1 MAEHLLTP
9 SIRYRI
15 LSYTL
20 SGLLVL
26 QPVMPALAASITPVT
41 PGTQMDKAGN
51 GVPVVNIATPNQAG
65 ISHNQY
71 QDFNVGKEGVIL
83 NNATDRL
90 TQTQLG
96 GLIQNN
102 PNLKPGKEASGIIN
116 EVVGANRSELQ
127 GFVEVAGKQANVMVA
142 NPYGITC
149 SGCGFINTPQA
160 TLTTGKPVLDASGV
174 LQSVEVTKGSI
185 SIEGQGLNASQTDRV
200 NLIARATEMNA
211 QLHAKD
217 LTVIAGANRVKAD
230 GTVVPIKGE
239 GQVPTLAIDT
249 RALGGMYANRIK
261 LVSSE
266 AGVGV
271 NLGNLNA
278 RQGDIQLDSHGHLT
292 LGNTLAQGNLQ
303 VNAAQATL
311 SGEQKAG
318 NAIDV
323 NTQDGLVLND
333 ATLTSGKN
341 ISLSSRGTVNINN
354 SRVAAGTDAL
364 GAVTPQGSLALSA
377 QRQNW
382 KNSALS
388 AGNVTVKATQSLTQD
403 TPSTLMGLKSVNVD
417 AAQATL
423 DGKNSSAQ
431 DISLTSQTLT
441 TGKQSELNAQRNL
454 EIKAT
459 QAATL
464 QGQALA
470 GQDVQLVSAA
480 LTQSGTLKSN
490 RNTTLNTQ
498 SLDNTGLLQSL
509 GALTLNGEQL
519 NNRGRILSGAGMN
532 VSALN
537 LSNAGLLSAQQQ
549 LSLELQHALDVASS
563 GQLLSDTTLLV
574 HADDLQN
581 AGLIRGTQSL
591 DINSH
596 NVSTRA
602 NSSLLS
608 DGDVTLSGQT
618 LSLAGLTSAKG
629 ALSLNGQSL
638 TTRQSAKTQ
647 SAKRI
652 AINATTQ
659 GDLSGELFSSGAL
672 DIKAD
677 HLIHRGNTQAQSVS
691 LYTTAF
697 ENQGQL
703 TALGDLTLQSQSV
716 NQSGTIQASG
726 LAAITANSLDNHGVF
741 EANSLTFNIGE
752 RLTNAP
758 AGLLSA
764 ENALN
769 LHARNVDNA
778 GKLTAQ
784 ALSLTAGSIDN
795 NGLLRGLQA
804 LNIDTQSLSNRQ
816 DGVLYSQRGF
826 TLSTPSLTNMGVIG
840 SEGDITL
847 SGQAFD
853 NSGETHAA
861 NLTLAHKNITN
872 ASGGRLLADNVL
884 TSNSDVLTNAG
895 LLAADITKIT
905 TPNITNTGT
914 LQGSQS
920 LNVVGQTVD
929 NTGRLLTQGQLQLEA
944 LTLRNAGGIQA
955 SDALRVYASHLD
967 NQKSG
972 VMLSANS
979 LALQSDSLKNSG
991 LLQGKTLELQA
1002 TDWENTGNTLGEQI
1016 ATLRI
1021 LGQLNNT
1028 GKILGQRDIT
1038 LSAQAMDNA
1047 GWLVANNLTLQGKV
1061 ANRGLIQGSKALSL
1075 NGPQLYNYSNGQW
1088 LSDGVISVQGTNIKN
1103 EGTLQGDTVRI
1114 HTDTWVNTGRTQAQ
1128 TSLNVEA
1135 KGRIDNQG
1143 YLLSQ
1148 GDAYLQG
1155 ETLSNSGTLAANKL
1169 IVTTPILAN
1178 SGLLQ
1183 GNRSLSLITSHLKND
1198 HTGQVVSGSALDLT
1212 LDDMDNA
1219 GLLQVNDN
1227 LTLQGRHFTNQGKVI
1242 ANNIA
1247 LTWSEFTNQQGG
1259 QLLARSDAILNA
1271 PLLSN
1276 AGVVAAN
1283 NVTVTG
1289 ATIDNL
1295 GILQGAN
1302 SLVLSSQKLNNHASG
1317 SILSKGDLRLQSRQA
1332 SNDGE
1337 WQGDTLNF
1345 DVDDFSNQGAVK
1357 GIAQLTGYSTHSLTN
1372 SGLIWSQANGEL
1384 QAHQIQ
1390 NTGKIMSDNLT
1401 VTGNTVNNSGLWQG
1415 THDVTVQADTLNI
1428 GKTGKAIAG
1437 RNVALS
1443 TAHSLINEGV
1453 IQGAQATLNSPILR
1467 NSGTLLG
1474 LEKLTLAVADT
1485 LTNIGQILS
1494 QGSANL
1500 QAKAYDNRGAL
1511 LSAGDLFLKGSTLTN
1526 AGNIQG
1532 QRLTITPASVN
1543 NSGALIGLDS
1553 LTFNANNLMLTNT
1566 DTGKLLSQGTLDVQG
1581 LDVTNLGVWQ
1591 AQNILLNAR
1600 NLNNQGSIQS
1610 AQSLALSVSSDFR
1623 STAGSKI
1630 TANGQAALQALSII
1644 NQGEWIA
1651 KNLTIKAGHL
1661 DNAGTISGVDGL
1673 TIEATQ
1679 DVIAR
1684 IDSQLLSA
1692 GALVLNAASIDNQGH
1707 LQGNDV
1713 NVHAQTLRNA
1723 GQIYS
1728 ASEMVIAPN
1737 KSLTNLSSGVIQSK
1751 QGLTLTTPNL
1761 TNDGLIQGSESSQ
1774 INVADSLHN
1783 RGKLLFAKDLTLSGS
1798 DLVNTGLIQ
1807 ADAITQNVM
1816 TFDNQGTWR
1825 AQQQG
1830 SLTGNTLKNTGTL
1843 QAGNLILTAHEVNNG
1858 GTVLGTSSVN
1868 VQADTLSIGH
1878 DAALMSGGDLRVVST
1893 ALDALGRIVA
1903 LGDATLNIINTF
1915 TGQNVVAAGKTLTV
1929 HTQGDLRNQNVMQG
1943 QAVNLHAGGT
1953 LNNQGQITLGTGE
1966 STFDAQ
1972 RITLDASGSVQGGGN
1987 ITLTSASDI
1996 LVNGFT
2002 GTAGS
2007 LTLSAINNILN
2018 TALLYAGNDM
2028 RLYAQSVKNQRGDIL
2043 AGNSL
2048 WMQKDASGNAN
2059 TEIVNTSGTIETQ
2072 SGDITLNT
2080 AHLLNQRDGLKA
2092 TQSQVNGA
2100 QTLPGVGDA
2109 TLAVDISQ
2117 LPEGSFGVNGYS
2129 YTKQSGPCNGNG
2141 ACSYNHFYQYYYAP
2155 FKDTAK
2161 QKFVYNQIRTDV
2173 TSDGGAAR
2181 IASGRNLTLHAG
2193 ALDNAAS
2200 VILANKNM
2208 TLAGN
2213 TLNNQS
2219 WQSGTWTDYLVYEY
2233 APEKYSQQQYATDT
2247 VDTLPPRY
2255 NPGYT
2260 SSGESIVLPKT
2271 DTITFTLAGH
2281 ENAEEVGDI
2290 YRSVIQAG
2298 GDVTA
2303 QFADTIGNET
2313 TSSHAGQV
2321 GGTLSAPQLN
2331 ALSQP
2336 QVNTGVDKE
2345 GLTDT
2350 DNVTVG
2356 GPRWNDALQDALQSI
2371 SGGNALVSD
2380 EGATSYANYA
2390 TTGQDLTSL
2399 GDTLA
2404 LKDASISPENVSTLN
2419 KYQPKTVDTSAYPLP
2434 TGNNGYFVAT
2444 SDPDSPYLIT
2454 TNPKLN
2460 GLGQLDNSVFN
2471 DLNTLLGIQ
2480 PGQAPRET
2488 NSTWTDEHQYY
2499 GSSYFMDRLNLHPDY
2514 DYRFLGDAAFDTRYV
2529 SNALVNQTGSRY
2541 LNGMGSD
2548 LAQMQY
2554 LIDNAAQAQQG
2565 LGLTFGVALTAN
2577 QIAALDKSILWWEAS
2592 TVNGQTVMIPKLYL
2606 SPKDTTIA
2614 NGSVIT
2620 GNNVTLNGGHIVNSG
2635 STITAHQDIAV
2646 NSENALDNLNA
2657 GLLSVGGNLNLN
2669 ALGDI
2674 NNIGSTIRGNTV
2686 ALESVNGS
2694 INNITQVKDFTAG
2707 SVGGSGHQS
2716 IDFTQT
2722 LQGSTAGISS
2732 LDSLS
2737 LKAGKDISITGA
2749 TVSAGGDLVMNA
2761 WGDIA
2766 VTGNT
2771 LTDNFQQSG
2780 AWSKADSSD
2789 KKTTYHGSAIT
2800 SGGNLQLQ
2808 AGQDI
2813 AITGSALNAGQ
2824 SASVQAG
2831 HDINLNAAQT
2841 QTSQQQGGVS
2851 SSATD
2856 HTRTTLTSG
2865 TDLSLSAGRD
2875 IHSQAAGLV
2884 AGQDATLTAGRDVT
2898 LDAVA
2903 NTSNT
2908 AYHAKRTQ
2916 SETESVR
2923 QQGTEIASGG
2933 NTAITAGHDI
2943 TAKAA
2948 QTEAKGDITLKAGHD
2963 ITLDTATESD
2973 YRFYEK
2979 TKVKSGFLSKTTTHT
2994 VEQDFATHEKGSLLS
3009 GDNVKL
3015 QAGHDLTVQGSSVV
3029 GDHDVTAIAGNH
3041 VDITA
3046 ATEEQS
3052 SYRLKEKK
3060 KSGVFSG
3067 GGLGF
3072 TVGSTSSRH
3081 QINEDGTTQSQSVST
3096 IGSTSGNV
3104 SITSGNQTH
3113 IGGADL
3119 IAGKDLSVTGS
3130 SVVIE
3135 PGHDKRSRDE
3145 TFEQKTS
3152 GLTVALSGAAGGA
3165 INTAVNTAQDAK
3177 KETDGRLAALQ
3188 GTKAALS
3195 GVQAGQ
3201 AVALEQAKGGNLS
3214 NTVGISASLGSQ
3226 KSKSESH
3233 TQSDN
3238 VTGSTLTAGNNLSVT
3253 ATGKTPGEHSGDIVI
3268 AGSQLKAGGDT
3279 HLDAH
3284 NDLLLGGAA
3293 NTQQT
3298 TGKNSSS
3305 GFGVGVDV
3313 STAGI
3318 SASANANKGSGKENS
3333 NGTQWTE
3340 TTVDSGKT
3348 VKLNSGRD
3356 TTLNGAQVSGETVTA
3371 NVGRDL
3377 TLSSQQDSDRYDAKQ
3392 NSVSGGLSIP
3402 ITGAGGGAQL
3412 SINQDKIHSNYDS
3425 VQEQTGIYA
3434 GKGGFD
3440 ITVGQHTQLDG
3451 AVIASQ
3457 ADKSKNS
3464 LETGTL
3470 GFSDIHNQADFSAEH
3485 QGGSFST
3492 GGSLLGNLLSNSNNL
3507 ALAGGNHEGHA
3518 QGTTQAAI
3526 SDGTI
3531 TLNDKAHQKQDVDAL
3546 SRDTNHANDSISPIF
3561 DKEKEQNRLKQAQL
3575 IGEIGGQVSDV
3586 IRTQG
3591 DINGLNAAREQYLK
3605 AGGKALPENAT
3616 VKQKEDF
3623 AEMLRGTSTYQDE
3636 MKQYGTGSDMQKAA
3650 QAVTAVLQGLA
3661 GGNMAQAVAGGLNP
3675 YVAEQIKKSTGD
3687 NDTANVLAHAVW
3699 GAMAAEM
3706 SGNSAAAGAAG
3717 AASGELAA
3725 RYLAKT
3731 LYGADTPEKIA
3742 ALSEEKKQNISTLST
3757 VASGLA
3763 GGVAGDS
3770 SANTLAGAQAGKNA
3784 VENNLLGGTESSQE
3798 KFVQEHG
3805 KNIASCS
3812 TNPGGAACQKGLAM
3826 NDALIVALPAGLG
3839 GGILAAATPEIAAA
3853 AKAAIQACAGN
3864 VVLCLNNAGIQMSE
3878 AIVPGGVGAGGAVGI
3893 GKTVT
3898 EATAAKAESVA
3909 ANAAKNAG
3917 SSNVINPIKNTAET
3931 QLSVDQKLANYLL
3944 DKQHPV
3950 GGSKAEWFDGA
3961 LGFNNTNSNELAK
3974 QIVFDSSKAVKTA
3987 ETQFGTKYDQVIP
4000 ITGTNGRTINVKFG
4014 WIKNN
4019 DGVVRLVTAIP
4030 AKK

>member
-149 SGCGFINTPQA
+149 NGCGFINTPQA
-160 TLTTGKPVLDASGV
+160 TLTTGKPVLDASGL

-185 SIEGQGLNASQTDRV
+185 TVEGQGLNASQTDSV
-200 NLIARATEMNA
+200 SLIARATEMNA

-217 LTVIAGANRVKAD
+217 LSVIAGANRVKAD
-230 GTVVPIKGE
+230 GTIMPIKGE
-239 GQVPTLAIDT
+239 GQAPKLAIDT

-261 LVSSE
+261 LVSNE
-266 AGVGV
+266 TGVGV

-278 RQGDIQLDSHGHLT
+278 RQGDIQLDSHGHLS

-318 NAIDV
+318 NTIDV
-323 NTQDGLVLND
+323 NTQDGLTLNN
-333 ATLTSGKN
+333 ATLSSGN
-341 ISLSSRGTVNINN
+341 TISLSSRGAVNIND

-364 GAVTPQGSLALSA
+364 GAVTPQGSLTLSA
-377 QRQNW
+377 QHQNW

-417 AAQATL
+417 ATQATL
-423 DGKNSSAQ
+423 DGKISSAQ
-431 DISLTSQTLT
+431 DIALTSQTLT

-470 GQDVQLVSAA
+470 GQDVQLASAA
-480 LTQSGTLKSN
+480 LTQSGALKSN

-498 SLDNTGLLQSL
+498 SLDNSGLLQSL
-509 GALTLNGEQL
+509 GALTLNGKQL
-519 NNRGRILSGAGMN
+519 NNRGRLLSGAGMN
-532 VSALN
+532 VSAIN
-537 LSNAGLLSAQQQ
+537 LSNTGVLSAQQQ
-549 LSLELQHALDVASS
+549 LSLELQHALDIASS
-563 GQLLSDTTLLV
+563 GQLLSDTALLI

-581 AGLIRGTQSL
+581 AGLIRGTSSL

-602 NSSLLS
+602 GSSLLS

-618 LSLAGLTSAKG
+618 LLLAGLTSAKET
-629 ALSLNGQSL
+629 LSLNGQSL
-638 TTRQSAKTQ
+638 TTQQSAKTQ

-659 GDLSGELFSSGAL
+659 GDLAGELFSAGTL
-672 DIKAD
+672 DIKTG
-677 HLIHRGNTQAQSVS
+677 HLIHRGNTQAQSAS
-691 LYTTAF
+691 INTTAF

-703 TALGDLTLQSQSV
+703 ISLGDLTLQSQSV

-726 LAAITANSLDNHGVF
+726 LAAITANSLDNYGVF
-741 EANSLTFNIGE
+741 GANSLTFNIGE

-784 ALSLTAGSIDN
+784 ALSLTADSIDN
-795 NGLLRGLQA
+795 NGLLRGLQS
-804 LNIDTQSLSNRQ
+804 LNIDTQRLNNRQ
-816 DGVLYSQRGF
+816 DGAIYSQRGF
-826 TLSTPSLTNMGVIG
+826 ALSTPSLTNMGVIG

-847 SGQAFD
+847 RGQAFD

-861 NLTLAHKNITN
+861 NLTLGHKNITN

-895 LLAADITKIT
+895 LLAADIAKVT
-905 TPNITNTGT
+905 TTALTNTGT
-914 LQGSQS
+914 LQGSTSLTAHTQS
-920 LNVVGQTVD
+920 VD
-929 NTGRLLTQGQLQLEA
+929 NTGRLLTQGQLQLDTQALNNAGAIQAGQA
-944 LTLRNAGGIQA
+944 LTIHALDFTNA
-955 SDALRVYASHLD
+955 
-967 NQKSG
+967 
-972 VMLSANS
+972 
-979 LALQSDSLKNSG
+979 
-991 LLQGKTLELQA
+991 
-1002 TDWENTGNTLGEQI
+1002 
-1016 ATLRI
+1016 
-1021 LGQLNNT
+1021 
-1028 GKILGQRDIT
+1028 
-1038 LSAQAMDNA
+1038 
-1047 GWLVANNLTLQGKV
+1047 
-1061 ANRGLIQGSKALSL
+1061 L
-1075 NGPQLYNYSNGQW
+1075 NGTL
-1088 LSDGVISVQGTNIKN
+1088 LST
-1103 EGTLQGDTVRI
+1103 GTLNLDTEMF
-1114 HTDTWVNTGRTQAQ
+1114 T
-1128 TSLNVEA
+1128 
-1135 KGRIDNQG
+1135 NQG
-1143 YLLSQ
+1143 ELLSQ
-1148 GDAYLQG
+1148 G
-1155 ETLSNSGTLAANKL
+1155 E
-1169 IVTTPILAN
+1169 
-1178 SGLLQ
+1178 
-1183 GNRSLSLITSHLKND
+1183 GNINAD
-1198 HTGQVVSGSALDLT
+1198 H
-1212 LDDMDNA
+1212 
-1219 GLLQVNDN
+1219 
-1227 LTLQGRHFTNQGKVI
+1227 
-1242 ANNIA
+1242 
-1247 LTWSEFTNQQGG
+1247 
-1259 QLLARSDAILNA
+1259 
-1271 PLLSN
+1271 
-1276 AGVVAAN
+1276 
-1283 NVTVTG
+1283 
-1289 ATIDNL
+1289 
-1295 GILQGAN
+1295 
-1302 SLVLSSQKLNNHASG
+1302 
-1317 SILSKGDLRLQSRQA
+1317 
-1332 SNDGE
+1332 
-1337 WQGDTLNF
+1337 
-1345 DVDDFSNQGAVK
+1345 
-1357 GIAQLTGYSTHSLTN
+1357 
-1372 SGLIWSQANGEL
+1372 
-1384 QAHQIQ
+1384 
-1390 NTGKIMSDNLT
+1390 
-1401 VTGNTVNNSGLWQG
+1401 
-1415 THDVTVQADTLNI
+1415 
-1428 GKTGKAIAG
+1428 
-1437 RNVALS
+1437 
-1443 TAHSLINEGV
+1443 
-1453 IQGAQATLNSPILR
+1453 
-1467 NSGTLLG
+1467 
-1474 LEKLTLAVADT
+1474 
-1485 LTNIGQILS
+1485 
-1494 QGSANL
+1494 
-1500 QAKAYDNRGAL
+1500 YDNRGSL
-1511 LSAGDLFLKGSTLTN
+1511 LSAAGLTLGGQTLANTGS
-1526 AGNIQG
+1526 IQG
-1532 QRLTITPASVN
+1532 QRLTVN
-1543 NSGALIGLDS
+1543 AGDVTNDGTQIGLDA
-1553 LTFNANNLMLTNT
+1553 LTFTASDLTLNNTT
-1566 DTGKLLSQGTLDVQG
+1566 TGKLLSQGTLAVNGKGINND
-1581 LDVTNLGVWQ
+1581 GVWQ
-1591 AQNILLNAR
+1591 AQDIALNAES
-1600 NLNNQGSIQS
+1600 LNHQGAIQS
-1610 AQSLALSVSSDFR
+1610 ANTLRFTLSNTLKTS
-1623 STAGSKI
+1623 AGSQI
-1630 TANGQAALQALSII
+1630 TANGQAALRALSII
-1644 NQGEWIA
+1644 NQGQWIA
-1651 KNLTIKAGHL
+1651 KNLTVKADHL

-1673 TIEATQ
+1673 TIEAKQ
-1679 DVIAR
+1679 GVVAR
-1684 IDSQLLSA
+1684 RDSQLLSA
-1692 GALVLNAASIDNQGH
+1692 GALALNAASIDNQGR
-1707 LQGNDV
+1707 LQGNNV

-1728 ASEMVIAPN
+1728 ASEMVIAPGE
-1737 KSLTNLSSGVIQSK
+1737 SLTNLSSGVIQSK
-1751 QGLTLTTPNL
+1751 LALTLTTPNL
-1761 TNDGLIQGSESSQ
+1761 TSDGLIQGGDSSQ
-1774 INVADSLHN
+1774 INVADSLRN
-1783 RGKLLFAKDLTLSGS
+1783 SGKLLFAKDLTLNGS

-1816 TFDNQGTWR
+1816 AFDNQGTWR

-1843 QAGNLILTAHEVNNG
+1843 QAGNLTLTEHDINNG

-1903 LGDATLNIINTF
+1903 LGDATLDIINAF

-1929 HTQGDLRNQNVMQG
+1929 HTQGDLLNQNVMQG
-1943 QAVNLHAGGT
+1943 QAVNLHAVGT

-1987 ITLTSASDI
+1987 IALTSASDI

-2048 WMQKDASGNAN
+2048 WIQKDASGNAN

-2080 AHLLNQRDGLKA
+2080 DHLLNQRDGLKA

-2129 YTKQSGPCNGNG
+2129 YTKQSGPCNGHG

-2181 IASGRNLTLHAG
+2181 IASGRDLTLHAG

-2233 APEKYSQQQYATDT
+2233 APEKYGQQQYAKDT

-2255 NPGYT
+2255 NTGYT

-2271 DTITFTLAGH
+2271 NTITFTLAGH

-2321 GGTLSAPQLN
+2321 GGTLSTPQLN

-2350 DNVTVG
+2350 DSITIG
-2356 GPRWNDALQDALQSI
+2356 GPRWHDQLQDALQSVT
-2371 SGGNALVSD
+2371 GGQV
-2380 EGATSYANYA
+2380 
-2390 TTGQDLTSL
+2390 
-2399 GDTLA
+2399 
-2404 LKDASISPENVSTLN
+2404 NVDKT
-2419 KYQPKTVDTSAYPLP
+2419 QPHAGDTSAYPLP
-2434 TGNNGYFVAT
+2434 TGNNGYFVT
-2444 SDPDSPYLIT
+2444 TTDPDSPYFIT

-2471 DLNTLLGIQ
+2471 DLNALLGMQ

-2554 LIDNAAQAQQG
+2554 LIDNAAKAQQG
-2565 LGLTFGVALTAN
+2565 LGLSFGVALNAD
-2577 QIAALDKSILWWEAS
+2577 QIAVLDNSILWWEAS
-2592 TVNGQTVMIPKLYL
+2592 TINGQTVMIPKLYL
-2606 SPKDTTIA
+2606 SPKDTTVR
-2614 NGSVIT
+2614 NGSVIAGDNIT
-2620 GNNVTLNGGHIVNSG
+2620 ANAGTISNNG
-2635 STITAHQDIAV
+2635 STLTAQNNASI
-2646 NSENALDNLNA
+2646 NSQNTLDNINA
-2657 GLLSVGGNLNLN
+2657 GLLNAGGSLNLS

-2674 NNIGSTIRGNTV
+2674 NNVGSTISGKT
-2686 ALESVNGS
+2686 LKLDSVSGS
-2694 INNITQVKDFTAG
+2694 INNLTQAKDWQISG
-2707 SVGGSGHQS
+2707 RGEGHQTLSFTDTQEGPAAS
-2716 IDFTQT
+2716 ITAQDT
-2722 LQGSTAGISS
+2722 LSMQ
-2732 LDSLS
+2732 
-2737 LKAGKDISITGA
+2737 AGKDINVTGA
-2749 TVSAGGDLVMNA
+2749 KVSAGGDLSMA
-2761 WGDIA
+2761 A
-2766 VTGNT
+2766 QGNIT
-2771 LTDNFQQSG
+2771 VAGNMLTDSFQQSG

-2831 HDINLNAAQT
+2831 HDINLNAVQT
-2841 QTSQQQGGVS
+2841 QTSQQQGGAS

-3029 GDHDVTAIAGNH
+3029 GDHDVTASAGNH

-3201 AVALEQAKGGNLS
+3201 AIALEQAKGGNLS

-3233 TQSDN
+3233 TQSDT

-3253 ATGKTPGEHSGDIVI
+3253 ATGKTSGENSGDIVI

-3279 HLDAH
+3279 QLNAH

-3318 SASANANKGSGKENS
+3318 SASANANKGSGKENG

-3348 VKLNSGRD
+3348 VTLNSGRD
-3356 TTLNGAQVSGETVTA
+3356 TMLNGAQVSGETVTA

-3392 NSVSGGLSIP
+3392 NSVSGGLSVP

-3434 GKGGFD
+3434 GIGGFD

-3492 GGSLLGNLLSNSNNL
+3492 GGGLLGNLLSNSNNL
-3507 ALAGGNHEGHA
+3507 ALAGGNHEGHD
-3518 QGTTQAAI
+3518 QGTTQAAV

-3546 SRDTNHANDSISPIF
+3546 SRDTDHANDSISPIF

-3591 DINGLNAAREQYLK
+3591 DINGLNVAREQYLK

-3616 VKQKEDF
+3616 VEQKEDF
-3623 AEMLRGTSTYQDE
+3623 AKMLRETPAYQNA

-3706 SGNSAAAGAAG
+3706 SGNSTAAGAAG

-3742 ALSEEKKQNISTLST
+3742 ALSEEKKQNISALST

-3770 SANTLAGAQAGKNA
+3770 SANALAGAQAGKNA
-3784 VENNLLGGTESSQE
+3784 VENNFLSPHKAEALNKAIEDQKT
-3798 KFVQEHG
+3798 G
-3805 KNIASCS
+3805 KNLVEASQTILRL
-3812 TNPGGAACQKGLAM
+3812 TNEDRA
-3826 NDALIVALPAGLG
+3826 
-3839 GGILAAATPEIAAA
+3839 
-3853 AKAAIQACAGN
+3853 
-3864 VVLCLNNAGIQMSE
+3864 
-3878 AIVPGGVGAGGAVGI
+3878 
-3893 GKTVT
+3893 
-3898 EATAAKAESVA
+3898 
-3909 ANAAKNAG
+3909 
-3917 SSNVINPIKNTAET
+3917 SN
-3931 QLSVDQKLANYLL
+3931 LLL
-3944 DKQHPV
+3944 DKYQQGQPLSD
-3950 GGSKAEWFDGA
+3950 GQKQELAGLLNQYGYELQTMYGYTPQKAEEAIRGLLSGTAFVASTGNTQAYNEALSYLKGYSVQSGQAALGTDALLALPGAPGIITRSTLAAGGGYLTGTGIGQVVDGNYGEGA
-3961 LGFNNTNSNELAK
+3961 LNIGLGTAAIFGGVAGNSVITKTETG
-3974 QIVFDSSKAVKTA
+3974 IVSPNKGAGWTENSQSIDKNAHSSIPKVTA
-3987 ETQFGTKYDQVIP
+3987 ELTDPKTGKVFTDTNQGNRPDFFLGDASKPTLINDVVQAKVINQPNKNFPNGNMATAHAEVGTIQQAYEQGM
-4000 ITGTNGRTINVKFG
+4000 TAGRSMEMSVSGKPVCGYCLSDIKSMAEKSGLKSLTIFEEKSGDTLYWEKGMKKFTR
-4014 WIKNN
+4014 K
-4019 DGVVRLVTAIP
+4019 
-4030 AKK
+4030 

>member
-26 QPVMPALAASITPVT
+26 QPVLPALAASITPVT

-200 NLIARATEMNA
+200 SLIARATEMNA

-266 AGVGV
+266 TGVGV

-318 NAIDV
+318 NTIDV
-323 NTQDGLVLND
+323 NAQDGLVMND
-333 ATLTSGKN
+333 ATLTSGKT
-341 ISLSSRGTVNINN
+341 ISLSSRGTVNIND
-354 SRVAAGTDAL
+354 SRVAAGTDAQ

-423 DGKNSSAQ
+423 DGKISSAQ
-431 DISLTSQTLT
+431 DISLTGQTLT

-454 EIKAT
+454 EIKST
-459 QAATL
+459 QAAML

-470 GQDVQLVSAA
+470 GQDVQLASAA

-498 SLDNTGLLQSL
+498 SLDNAGLLQSS
-509 GALTLNGEQL
+509 GSLTLNGEQL

-563 GQLLSDTTLLV
+563 GQLLSDTAV
-574 HADDLQN
+574 FIHADDLQN

-638 TTRQSAKTQ
+638 TTQQSAKTQ

-659 GDLSGELFSSGAL
+659 GDLSGELFSNGSL

-677 HLIHRGNTQAQSVS
+677 HLIHRGNTQAQSAS
-691 LYTTAF
+691 INTTAF

-726 LAAITANSLDNHGVF
+726 LAVITANSLGNHGVF
-741 EANSLTFNIGE
+741 GANSLTFNIGE

-758 AGLLSA
+758 AGLMRA

-784 ALSLTAGSIDN
+784 ALSLTVDNIDN

-826 TLSTPSLTNMGVIG
+826 TLSTPVLTNSGLIG

-895 LLAADITKIT
+895 LLAADIAKVT
-905 TPNITNTGT
+905 TTALTNTGT
-914 LQGSQS
+914 LQGSTSLTAQTQS
-920 LNVVGQTVD
+920 VD

-944 LTLRNAGGIQA
+944 QTLNNAGAIQA
-955 SDALRVYASHLD
+955 GQALTIHALD
-967 NQKSG
+967 F
-972 VMLSANS
+972 
-979 LALQSDSLKNSG
+979 
-991 LLQGKTLELQA
+991 
-1002 TDWENTGNTLGEQI
+1002 I
-1016 ATLRI
+1016 
-1021 LGQLNNT
+1021 
-1028 GKILGQRDIT
+1028 
-1038 LSAQAMDNA
+1038 NA
-1047 GWLVANNLTLQGKV
+1047 
-1061 ANRGLIQGSKALSL
+1061 L
-1075 NGPQLYNYSNGQW
+1075 NGTL
-1088 LSDGVISVQGTNIKN
+1088 LST
-1103 EGTLQGDTVRI
+1103 GTLNLDT
-1114 HTDTWVNTGRTQAQ
+1114 
-1128 TSLNVEA
+1128 
-1135 KGRIDNQG
+1135 
-1143 YLLSQ
+1143 
-1148 GDAYLQG
+1148 
-1155 ETLSNSGTLAANKL
+1155 ET
-1169 IVTTPILAN
+1169 
-1178 SGLLQ
+1178 
-1183 GNRSLSLITSHLKND
+1183 
-1198 HTGQVVSGSALDLT
+1198 
-1212 LDDMDNA
+1212 
-1219 GLLQVNDN
+1219 
-1227 LTLQGRHFTNQGKVI
+1227 FTNQG
-1242 ANNIA
+1242 
-1247 LTWSEFTNQQGG
+1247 E
-1259 QLLARSDAILNA
+1259 
-1271 PLLSN
+1271 LLSQ
-1276 AGVVAAN
+1276 
-1283 NVTVTG
+1283 
-1289 ATIDNL
+1289 DE
-1295 GILQGAN
+1295 
-1302 SLVLSSQKLNNHASG
+1302 G
-1317 SILSKGDLRLQSRQA
+1317 SINADHY
-1332 SNDGE
+1332 D
-1337 WQGDTLNF
+1337 
-1345 DVDDFSNQGAVK
+1345 NQG
-1357 GIAQLTGYSTHSLTN
+1357 S
-1372 SGLIWSQANGEL
+1372 
-1384 QAHQIQ
+1384 
-1390 NTGKIMSDNLT
+1390 
-1401 VTGNTVNNSGLWQG
+1401 
-1415 THDVTVQADTLNI
+1415 
-1428 GKTGKAIAG
+1428 
-1437 RNVALS
+1437 
-1443 TAHSLINEGV
+1443 
-1453 IQGAQATLNSPILR
+1453 
-1467 NSGTLLG
+1467 
-1474 LEKLTLAVADT
+1474 
-1485 LTNIGQILS
+1485 
-1494 QGSANL
+1494 
-1500 QAKAYDNRGAL
+1500 L
-1511 LSAGDLFLKGSTLTN
+1511 LSAAGLTLGGHTLAN
-1526 AGNIQG
+1526 TGNIQG
-1532 QRLTITPASVN
+1532 QRLTVNTGDITN
-1543 NSGALIGLDS
+1543 NGTLIGLDA
-1553 LTFNANNLMLTNT
+1553 LTFTAHDLTLNNAA
-1566 DTGKLLSQGTLDVQG
+1566 TGKLLSQGMLTVNGKGINND
-1581 LDVTNLGVWQ
+1581 GVWQ
-1591 AQNILLNAR
+1591 AQDIVLNTES
-1600 NLNNQGSIQS
+1600 LNHQGVIQS
-1610 AQSLALSVSSDFR
+1610 ANTLLLTLSNMLKTS
-1623 STAGSKI
+1623 AGSQI

-1679 DVIAR
+1679 DVITR

-1692 GALVLNAASIDNQGH
+1692 GALVLNAASIDNQGR
-1707 LQGNDV
+1707 LQGN
-1713 NVHAQTLRNA
+1713 NVDIHAQTLRNT

-1728 ASEMVIAPN
+1728 ASEMVIVPN

-1751 QGLTLTTPNL
+1751 QGLTLTAPSLSNE
-1761 TNDGLIQGSESSQ
+1761 GLIQGGESSQ
-1774 INVADSLHN
+1774 INATDSLHN
-1783 RGKLLFAKDLTLSGS
+1783 SGKLLFAKDLTLSGG

-1816 TFDNQGTWR
+1816 TLDNQGTWR

-1830 SLTGNTLKNTGTL
+1830 SLTGDTLKNTGTL
-1843 QAGNLILTAHEVNNG
+1843 QAGNLTLTAHDVNNG

-1868 VQADTLSIGH
+1868 VQADSLSIGH

-1903 LGDATLNIINTF
+1903 LGDTTLNIINTF

-1987 ITLTSASDI
+1987 IALTSASDI

-2018 TALLYAGNDM
+2018 TALLYAGHDM
-2028 RLYAQSVKNQRGDIL
+2028 RLYAQSVKNQRADIL

-2048 WMQKDASGNAN
+2048 WIQKDAAGNAN
-2059 TEIVNTSGTIETQ
+2059 SEIVNTSGTIETQ

-2100 QTLPGVGDA
+2100 QTLPGVGDT

-2129 YTKQSGPCNGNG
+2129 YTKQSGPCNGHG

-2161 QKFVYNQIRTDV
+2161 QRFVYNQIRTDV

-2233 APEKYSQQQYATDT
+2233 APEKYSQQQYATGT

-2271 DTITFTLAGH
+2271 ESITFTLAGH

-2350 DNVTVG
+2350 DSVTVG
-2356 GPRWNDALQDALQSI
+2356 GPRWHDQLQDALQSVT
-2371 SGGNALVSD
+2371 GGQV
-2380 EGATSYANYA
+2380 
-2390 TTGQDLTSL
+2390 
-2399 GDTLA
+2399 
-2404 LKDASISPENVSTLN
+2404 NVDKT
-2419 KYQPKTVDTSAYPLP
+2419 QPRAGDTSAYPLP
-2434 TGNNGYFVAT
+2434 TGNNGYFVT
-2444 SDPDSPYLIT
+2444 TTDPDSPYLIT

-2471 DLNTLLGIQ
+2471 DLNALLGMQ

-2554 LIDNAAQAQQG
+2554 LIDNAAKAQQG
-2565 LGLTFGVALTAN
+2565 LGLSFGVALNAD
-2577 QIAALDKSILWWEAS
+2577 QIAALDNSILWWEAS
-2592 TVNGQTVMIPKLYL
+2592 TINGQTVMVPKLYL
-2606 SPKDTTIA
+2606 SPKDTTVR
-2614 NGSVIT
+2614 NGSVIA
-2620 GNNVTLNGGHIVNSG
+2620 GNNITANAGTISNNG
-2635 STITAHQDIAV
+2635 STLTAQNNASI
-2646 NSENALDNLNA
+2646 NSQNTLDNLNA
-2657 GLLSVGGNLNLN
+2657 GLLNAGGSLNLS

-2674 NNIGSTIRGNTV
+2674 NNVGSTISGKT
-2686 ALESVNGS
+2686 LKLDSVSGS
-2694 INNITQVKDFTAG
+2694 INNLTQAKEWQISG
-2707 SVGGSGHQS
+2707 RGEGHQTLS
-2716 IDFTQT
+2716 FTDTQEGPTANITAQDT
-2722 LQGSTAGISS
+2722 LSMQ
-2732 LDSLS
+2732 
-2737 LKAGKDISITGA
+2737 AGKDINVTGA
-2749 TVSAGGDLVMNA
+2749 KVSAGGDLSMA
-2761 WGDIA
+2761 A
-2766 VTGNT
+2766 QGNIT
-2771 LTDNFQQSG
+2771 AAGNMLTDSFQQSG
-2780 AWSKADSSD
+2780 AWNKTDSSD

-2841 QTSQQQGGVS
+2841 QTSQQQGS
-2851 SSATD
+2851 SETHRSGLD
-2856 HTRTTLTSG
+2856 RTTL
-2865 TDLSLSAGRD
+2865 SAGDNLTLKAGQD
-2875 IHSQAAGLV
+2875 IDARAAGLAAEKSV
-2884 AGQDATLTAGRDVT
+2884 TLQAGRDVN
-2898 LDAVA
+2898 LLAEA
-2903 NTSNT
+2903 T
-2908 AYHAKRTQ
+2908 ASGDSYHAKKNT
-2916 SETESVR
+2916 TLNESVR
-2923 QQGTEIASGG
+2923 QQGTDIASGG
-2933 NTAITAGHDI
+2933 NTVIAAGRDI
-2943 TAKAA
+2943 TAQAA
-2948 QTEAKGDITLKAGHD
+2948 SVTTTGDIGLTSGRD
-2963 ITLDTATESD
+2963 INLTTAQESD
-2973 YRFYEK
+2973 YHYQEK
-2979 TKVKSGFLSKTTTHT
+2979 TKTKSGFLSKKTTHT
-2994 VEQDFATHEKGSLLS
+2994 IEEDSATHGKSTVIS
-3009 GDNVKL
+3009 GNNVTV
-3015 QAGHDLTVQGSSVV
+3015 QAGNNMLIQGSAVA
-3029 GDHDVTAIAGNH
+3029 GDGNVTLGANKN
-3041 VDITA
+3041 VDILA
-3046 ATEEQS
+3046 ATNTDTS
-3052 SYRLKEKK
+3052 WRFKETK
-3060 KSGVFSG
+3060 KSGFMGTG
-3067 GGLGF
+3067 GIGF
-3072 TVGSTSSRH
+3072 TIGSSKTTHDLRE
-3081 QINEDGTTQSQSVST
+3081 QGTTQSQSVST
-3096 IGSTSGNV
+3096 VGSTGGNV
-3104 SITSGNQTH
+3104 SITAGQQAH
-3113 IGGADL
+3113 IGGADI
-3119 IAGKDLSVTGS
+3119 IAQKDITLRGD
-3130 SVVIE
+3130 SVVVE
-3135 PGHDKRSRDE
+3135 PGHDKRTRDE
-3145 TFEQKTS
+3145 TFESKSS
-3152 GLTVALSGAAGGA
+3152 GLTVALSGTVGS
-3165 INTAVNTAQDAK
+3165 AVNNAVQATQEAK
-3177 KETDGRLAALQ
+3177 EESDGRLGALKA
-3188 GTKAALS
+3188 TKAALS

-3201 AVALEQAKGGNLS
+3201 SVAVAQGNGDPNNGLGVSLS
-3214 NTVGISASLGSQ
+3214 LTTQ
-3226 KSKSESH
+3226 KSKSEQHS
-3233 TQSDN
+3233 QSDR
-3238 VTGSTLTAGNNLSVT
+3238 VSGSTLNAGNNLT
-3253 ATGKTPGEHSGDIVI
+3253 IAATGKGHGANSGDILI
-3268 AGSQLKAGGDT
+3268 GGSQLKAGGDT
-3279 HLDAH
+3279 TLAAT
-3284 NDLLLGGAA
+3284 NDIVLSGAA
-3293 NTQQT
+3293 STEQT

-3305 GFGVGVDV
+3305 GGGVGV
-3313 STAGI
+3313 SIGGGTNGYGI
-3318 SASANANKGSGKENS
+3318 GVFANVNAAKGHDKG
-3333 NGTQWTE
+3333 NGTDWTE
-3340 TTVDSGKT
+3340 STLDSGGT
-3348 VKLNSGRD
+3348 VTLNSGRD
-3356 TTLNGAQVSGETVTA
+3356 ALLNGAQVSGDKVVA
-3371 NVGRDL
+3371 DIGRDL
-3377 TLSSQQDSDRYDAKQ
+3377 WMSSQQDSNDYTSKQ
-3392 NSVSGGLSIP
+3392 NSVA
-3402 ITGAGGGAQL
+3402 AGGSFTFGSMSGSGYL
-3412 SINQDKIHSNYDS
+3412 SASQDKMKSNYDS

-3434 GKGGFD
+3434 GIGGFD

-3470 GFSDIHNQADFSAEH
+3470 GFNDIHNKADFKVSH
-3485 QGGSFST
+3485 TGISLSGGGDF
-3492 GGSLLGNLLSNSNNL
+3492 GGDTFKGNMPGGMIS
-3507 ALAGGNHEGHA
+3507 AGGNSGHA
-3518 QGTTQAAI
+3518 EGTTQSAVAGGAI
-3526 SDGTI
+3526 VIRDPGQ
-3531 TLNDKAHQKQDVDAL
+3531 QKQSTDDL
-3546 SRDTNHANDSISPIF
+3546 SRDTEHANDSISPIF
-3561 DKEKEQNRLKQAQL
+3561 DKEKEQKRLQSIGL
-3575 IGEIGGQVSDV
+3575 IGDIGGQAMD
-3586 IRTQG
+3586 IARTQG
-3591 DINGLNAAREQYLK
+3591 EINALDKARETYPGKTVEQLK
-3605 AGGKALPENAT
+3605 ETQLY
-3616 VKQKEDF
+3616 
-3623 AEMLRGTSTYQDE
+3623 RDE
-3636 MKQYGTGSDMQKAA
+3636 LAKYGTGSDIQRGIQAA
-3650 QAVTAVLQGLA
+3650 TAALQGLA
-3661 GGNMAQAVAGGLNP
+3661 GGNVAGALAGASAPELANIIGHHAGIDNNEAAKTIAHAILGGAVA
-3675 YVAEQIKKSTGD
+3675 AIQ
-3687 NDTANVLAHAVW
+3687 
-3699 GAMAAEM
+3699 
-3706 SGNSAAAGAAG
+3706 GNSATAGVGG
-3717 AASGELAA
+3717 ALTGELAA
-3725 RYLAKT
+3725 KAIMST
-3731 LYGADTPEKIA
+3731 LYPGKTVSE
-3742 ALSEEKKQNISTLST
+3742 LSESEKQTLST
-3757 VASGLA
+3757 LASISSGIA
-3763 GGVAGDS
+3763 GGLVGGNTS
-3770 SANTLAGAQAGKNA
+3770 SAATGAQAGKNA
-3784 VENNLLGGTESSQE
+3784 VENNYLSQKQQAQKDKEIAECQTVACKVGARAKWTAIDLGQDGSFAAGMVAGVPASLYDTIDSIVKTASSPSETYEALKSLFNSGDVLGNVSDAVKQSYIDRIDSME
-3798 KFVQEHG
+3798 AEYQKAGASGSFNAGVEGG
-3805 KNIASCS
+3805 KLVTDIAS
-3812 TNPGGAACQKGLAM
+3812 L
-3826 NDALIVALPAGLG
+3826 L
-3839 GGILAAATPEIAAA
+3839 
-3853 AKAAIQACAGN
+3853 
-3864 VVLCLNNAGIQMSE
+3864 
-3878 AIVPGGVGAGGAVGI
+3878 AGGAGVVKG
-3893 GKTVT
+3893 GAVLT
-3898 EATAAKAESVA
+3898 EKVVAKVAGKAESAVI
-3909 ANAAKNAG
+3909 NAG
-3917 SSNVINPIKNTAET
+3917 KATTINFPNKVIGEYSAVKPGPLSNDLAGTFSGGKYKEVILQQDTVLYRAGMSDKPFGQFFSSESPQGVLQTRIDKAVLPQWPGGGSSPIDSSIAIRIPAGTKVYVGEVGSQNGF
-3931 QLSVDQKLANYLL
+3931 Y
-3944 DKQHPV
+3944 V
-3950 GGSKAEWFDGA
+3950 GG
-3961 LGFNNTNSNELAK
+3961 TQ
-3974 QIVFDSSKAVKTA
+3974 QIVVPKPWTIKGAEVIEVKPL
-3987 ETQFGTKYDQVIP
+3987 K
-4000 ITGTNGRTINVKFG
+4000 
-4014 WIKNN
+4014 
-4019 DGVVRLVTAIP
+4019 
-4030 AKK
+4030 